1 MHCQL
6 GVLLIVQYCVK
17 LYRPC
22 RKATPTGTAVRYSFL
37 RNANTSLFHSVT
49 PIQHFE
55 FCMKVPSRCFGR
67 IEINLSQLG
76 VYGLLSILSC
86 KHIISIYDELFSLL
100 MLNNQLIPIFIKYYK
115 PLHSYGNQTKLCVIK
130 YVSYQ

>member
-1 MHCQL
+1 MDFGGLESLAFTLSARCSFDLQL
-6 GVLLIVQYCVK
+6 YFLK

-22 RKATPTGTAVRYSFL
+22 RKAAPTGTAVRYSFL
-37 RNANTSLFHSVT
+37 RNANTSLFQSP

-67 IEINLSQLG
+67 IEINLSTKCLVVVQTG

-86 KHIISIYDELFSLL
+86 KHIISIYGEFFSLL
-100 MLNNQLIPIFIKYYK
+100 LLNNQLILQASPQ
-115 PLHSYGNQTKLCVIK
+115 L
-130 YVSYQ
+130 